1 MLLKLSNLQI
11 MLFPLTLLGK
21 QNLAITIHFIR
32 LSHLIE
38 TNTQDKGPQKLGIEP
53 QRSPDHPLQ
62 DHSCNTRRITKI
74 GIAKITSS
82 YIMMYLICIGKNTI

>member
-11 MLFPLTLLGK
+11 MLFPLTLVGK

-38 TNTQDKGPQKLGIEP
+38 TNTGPQKLGIEP

-82 YIMMYLICIGKNTI
+82 YIIMYLNCIGKNMI